1 MNGETKRLAIIA
13 TIFFFPTALAG
24 WWFYG
29 KSEKISLI
37 FFRLSI
43 YIFLTM
49 ILITGVTVILN
60 GGKLIKPM
68 GSFF

>member
-29 KSEKISLI
+29 KSEKLSLP
-37 FFRLSI
+37 FFRLGI
-43 YIFLTM
+43 YIFLSVLLV
-49 ILITGVTVILN
+49 IGVVVVTK
-60 GGKLIKPM
+60 GGQIVKPM